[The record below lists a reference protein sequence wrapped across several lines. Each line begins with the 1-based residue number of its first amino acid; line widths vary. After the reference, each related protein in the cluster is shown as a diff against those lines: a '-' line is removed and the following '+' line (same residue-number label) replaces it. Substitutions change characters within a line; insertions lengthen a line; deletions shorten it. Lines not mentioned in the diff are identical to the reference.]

1 LHDNRHGTNH
11 HAEVFE
17 PWWRYAREH
26 YLDLDQGTPTA
37 TTLYYD
43 PILDVHHRLPV
54 AAALTTAYYA
64 APQVSDDARL
74 LFDAACTSMGL
85 DRELS
90 LPIAASR
97 GYGSSLVLAR
107 EWSMTEL
114 KERLVAAIEGSY
126 EPTWDRVLGE
136 FTWGLGLGE
145 AHPRGQYNAF
155 LAAAEAAGPGRWE
168 RLSAAPI
175 ERQPQVVGVDF
186 PNVALRTA
194 EWRSG
199 SLHLEL
205 DVHDEDPSSRT
216 MFRIVGA
223 EPRIWELTGI
233 DGASLE
239 HTAHA
244 VIVRVPKV
252 SGRLTFTR
260 GSY

>member
-1 LHDNRHGTNH
+1 
-11 HAEVFE
+11 
-17 PWWRYAREH
+17 
-26 YLDLDQGTPTA
+26 
-37 TTLYYD
+37 
-43 PILDVHHRLPV
+43 
-54 AAALTTAYYA
+54 
-64 APQVSDDARL
+64 
-74 LFDAACTSMGL
+74 MGL

-90 LPIAASR
+90 LPITASR

-107 EWSMTEL
+107 EWRLTEL
-114 KERLVAAIEGSY
+114 EERLVGAIEASY
-126 EPTWDRVLGE
+126 EPTWDPASGE

-145 AHPRGQYNAF
+145 THPRGQFNAF

-194 EWRSG
+194 EWQNG

-216 MFRIVGA
+216 MFRIIGA

-239 HTAHA
+239 HTAQA